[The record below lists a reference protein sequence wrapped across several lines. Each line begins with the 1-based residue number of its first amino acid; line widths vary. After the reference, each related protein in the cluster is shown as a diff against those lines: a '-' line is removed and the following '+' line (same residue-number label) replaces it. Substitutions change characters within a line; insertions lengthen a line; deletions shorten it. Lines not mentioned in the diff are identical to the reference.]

1 MRADR
6 VLLVIDDSATIR
18 KLVELSFASTSWTL
32 EFAESGERGLQ
43 RAAETSPHAIL
54 LDYVLPDMR
63 GTEVCRRLLADP
75 KLAKVPVLVMSA
87 KEDGGRSHFE
97 GVARLVADFVV
108 KPFAAA
114 EIVARVNRAAEAVE
128 AVQDASAPEGHA
140 RLDFAQKQAL
150 AQAIY
155 EKLRPQLLLIPEW
168 VAELG
173 AGSPA
178 AFFSRKLLTPRLID
192 DLRDIFAQLP
202 VAAPVASPASLASPA
217 SPAAEPPALP
227 SLVGADFRGELG
239 AFPLFDLIRALLEST
254 RRDPGALEL
263 RSHGQ
268 RTRVYLRDGR
278 IEHVTSNNPE
288 LHLRGAAALPELRAE
303 LRAAAEEEQRTT
315 GRPALLAWFAEGL
328 ITSDELCQRLSEQ
341 GRRLLVSASRQSGQ
355 QFSWLPQALPDPD
368 QVGPVVTIPLASLEL
383 EKLRQETT
391 SSEVERSP
399 ICSDVALTRAP
410 LFSHKLRELA
420 LTTAE
425 RDVLALVNGERNWTT
440 IASALSLPPHLV
452 AAVLYRLLCVDLIC
466 LPAPAPS
473 EAPASSLL
481 ILDADE
487 TTFVAPLRRLLAK
500 SVPPRKVIRLGPEES
515 VRDAALRESAGV
527 VVINA
532 SSHSGRAARAA
543 AELRSDTALK
553 STQLIALLDAPAAE
567 QASQLETLGFDAV
580 LSKPLLR
587 ADLEVMLGGART

>member
-1 MRADR
+1 MTADR
-6 VLLVIDDSATIR
+6 ILLVIDDSATIR
-18 KLVELSFASTSWTL
+18 KLVELSFASTPWKL

-63 GTEVCRRLLADP
+63 GTEVCRRLFADL
-75 KLAKVPVLVMSA
+75 KLAQVPVLVMSA

-114 EIVARVNRAAEAVE
+114 EIVARVNRAVE
-128 AVQDASAPEGHA
+128 ALAGAPEASAPGEHA
-140 RLDFAQKQAL
+140 RLDFAQKQAV

-155 EKLRPQLLLIPEW
+155 EKIRPQLLLIPEW

-173 AGSPA
+173 ASPPA

-192 DLRDIFAQLP
+192 DLCDIFEQLP
-202 VAAPVASPASLASPA
+202 GAAPVASPAPPTGETPA
-217 SPAAEPPALP
+217 RP
-227 SLVGADFRGELG
+227 SVVGADFRGELG

-263 RSHGQ
+263 RSQGQ

-278 IEHVTSNNPE
+278 IEHVTSDNPE

-315 GRPALLAWFAEGL
+315 GRPALLAWFGEGL

-341 GRRLLVSASRQSGQ
+341 GRRLLVSASRQSGC
-355 QFSWLPQALPDPD
+355 QFSWLPQAQPDPD
-368 QVGPVVTIPLASLEL
+368 LVGPVVTIPLASLEL

-391 SSEVERSP
+391 SIEVERSP

-452 AAVLYRLLCVDLIC
+452 AAVLYRLLCVELIC

-487 TTFVAPLRRLLAK
+487 VTFVAPLRRLLAK
-500 SVPPRKVIRLGPEES
+500 SVPPRKVIRLGPDES

-532 SSHSGRAARAA
+532 TSHGGRAARAA

-587 ADLEVMLGGART
+587 ADLEVMLGVART